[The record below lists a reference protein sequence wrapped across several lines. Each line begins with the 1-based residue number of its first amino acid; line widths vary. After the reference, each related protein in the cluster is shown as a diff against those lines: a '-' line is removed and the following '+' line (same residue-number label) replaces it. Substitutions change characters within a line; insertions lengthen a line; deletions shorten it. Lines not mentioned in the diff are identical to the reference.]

1 MKQINFLSL
10 CAGSWRD
17 CISDFLNHRLY
28 GCNGLRTWKCDI
40 HTETRGSRDLGL
52 TSPRGYFDVAWQK
65 LWHKNGVFWSLTS
78 SWEKWPPV
86 AVCRV
91 TKISLSMWTFS
102 LYFSFIFLFIF
113 HHLILLFFQDPFL
126 SHNCEFRALPKKKKS
141 RVGLVVVDLP
151 PPPPSIRATSIRHH
165 NNTHNPPS
173 QSQSFKTLE
182 KQYMKRLCV

>member
-1 MKQINFLSL
+1 MSSDAIVCYTLSKPFDKRSTLIIWILCHKKASNFLSL

-17 CISDFLNHRLY
+17 CIWDFLNHRLY

-78 SWEKWPPV
+78 SWEKWAPV

-113 HHLILLFFQDPFL
+113 
-126 SHNCEFRALPKKKKS
+126 
-141 RVGLVVVDLP
+141 P
-151 PPPPSIRATSIRHH
+151 PPYSIIFPR
-165 NNTHNPPS
+165 PFP
-173 QSQSFKTLE
+173 E
-182 KQYMKRLCV
+182 P